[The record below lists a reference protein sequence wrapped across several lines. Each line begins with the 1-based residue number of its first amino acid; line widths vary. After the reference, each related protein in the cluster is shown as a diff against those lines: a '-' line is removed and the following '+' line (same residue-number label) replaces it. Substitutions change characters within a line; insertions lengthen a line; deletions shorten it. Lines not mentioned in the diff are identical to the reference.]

1 MAPSA
6 DEREDREL
14 GVDDGI
20 EYDGCCESQRVAAN
34 ISADAMTRRSD
45 DV

>member
-1 MAPSA
+1 MGPSA

-20 EYDGCCESQRVAAN
+20 GCCESQRVAAN